1 MTVLPYLVSSNCK
14 KMYFRIRKKLLGIM
28 GLQHSLEHL
37 KKISDELL
45 ESFKA
50 DFSNLDEN
58 EYIKVAKF
66 VSWEG
71 GGDILRFRFLNR
83 NFTLSREIMIYGGVV
98 VYRTHEETFNIN
110 SFNHVEAI
118 LLSELDII
126 QFSQG
131 YIRFRVNKK
140 TTHPY
145 FGKGYDTTLI
155 QSFTAQYFNELAGFM
170 KNREDM
176 YMKDLSPIKS

>member
-1 MTVLPYLVSSNCK
+1 MAMFLYLVNSNSK
-14 KMYFRIRKKLLGIM
+14 KMYFRIRKKLFRIM
-28 GLQHSLEHL
+28 GLQYNLEHL
-37 KKISDELL
+37 KKISDGLL

-50 DFSNLDEN
+50 DFSNLEES
-58 EYIKVAKF
+58 EYIKVAEF

-71 GGDILRFRFLNR
+71 DILRFKFLNR
-83 NFTLSREIMIYGGVV
+83 KFTLSREIMIYGGVV

-110 SFNHVEAI
+110 SLNHVEAI

-131 YIRFRVNKK
+131 FIRFRVNKK

-145 FGKGYDTTLI
+145 FGDGYDTTVI
-155 QSFTAQYFNELAGFM
+155 QSFTAQYFNELAGLM
-170 KNREDM
+170 KNREEM
-176 YMKDLSPIKS
+176 YMKDINPIKS